1 MKIIE
6 YFNKFLIE
14 IRTIVNEFNYKI
26 FGIMSD
32 DIKER
37 NIINGILSKLHTKSN
52 NYRIIKDNNKILIKY
67 HSFIINIY
75 KKTKKEEIIY
85 KSLKYNQPL
94 ILSQNNKICQNYY
107 EIINNEKNKD
117 LYICIKYI
125 DIIINL
131 ETNRYTIIKSYFNI
145 RKPTND
151 KFKLFEKLINNLN
164 NPSYYFIVNYDLN
177 SINTIHSDIKNNI
190 YDLNNIH
197 ITFNNNNDNNDKIN
211 FDIIMPTTFK
221 ISTNIDTKPLIS
233 NQIKKIIINDII

>member
-1 MKIIE
+1 
-6 YFNKFLIE
+6 
-14 IRTIVNEFNYKI
+14 
-26 FGIMSD
+26 MS
-32 DIKER
+32 
-37 NIINGILSKLHTKSN
+37 
-52 NYRIIKDNNKILIKY
+52 
-67 HSFIINIY
+67 
-75 KKTKKEEIIY
+75 KEEIIY